1 MFSSFTNKHSLQHY
15 RGLRGEKPLHL
26 EEFFFSLKN
35 SFSNGRGNIQIA
47 VDQERQINTSNY
59 SFLIHS
65 RQGLPYF
72 NLKPG
77 THTVLCINK
86 AGKKYFPDHITLVL
100 NPVNIVSRTF
110 QRYPKK
116 KKKEKKGYYKDTYF
130 TSYCYLDPSYISVRF
145 LLRLFKTNYPI
156 LLLLHP

>member
-72 NLKPG
+72 NLKSG

-116 KKKEKKGYYKDTYF
+116 KKKKG
-130 TSYCYLDPSYISVRF
+130 
-145 LLRLFKTNYPI
+145 I
-156 LLLLHP
+156 L